1 MVVGGVVVE
10 FLLGVTDAIEG
21 VGFVLLASFFGFGT
35 QQSQIIIPT
44 LVTQT
49 VRTFLGSKVCSGLLK
64 EEQWFNF
71 GNF

>member
-1 MVVGGVVVE
+1 MPLRGLD
-10 FLLGVTDAIEG
+10 LLC
-21 VGFVLLASFFGFGT
+21 LRHFFGFGT
-35 QQSQIIIPT
+35 QQSQIIIPI

-71 GNF
+71 GNFCIFVALKCAQL